1 MTQPH
6 GPSPNAPLSFLQVAK
21 FASAFACGVMGGFLY
36 SLKRVNPSLELEFGL
51 GTLLMAVLAGGL
63 ALALWRFV
71 TEFAGGLT
79 PGDPAGKARRNL
91 RLLILVSALLVLGM
105 LGSYV
110 YALKDV
116 RRAAFLQV
124 LQGTT
129 LALFVLSGI
138 GVILVRLARLLNKNE
153 PPTGSTGIA
162 SLDEKPDEDGHDQ
175 A

>member
-21 FASAFACGVMGGFLY
+21 FASAFACGIMGGFLY
-36 SLKRVNPSLELEFGL
+36 SLKRVNPSLELEFSL
-51 GTLLMAVLAGGL
+51 GTLFMAVLAGGL
-63 ALALWRFV
+63 ALALWNFV
-71 TEFAGGLT
+71 SEFAAGLA
-79 PGDPAGKARRNL
+79 PGDAAGKARRKL
-91 RLLILVSALLVLGM
+91 MLLILVSALLVLGM

-138 GVILVRLARLLNKNE
+138 GVILVRLARLLNKDE
-153 PPTGSTGIA
+153 PPAGATGIP